1 VLLKQLDVPVDS
13 LKAKLLEKLEQ
24 SLDGLQIKPEEAS
37 TLVEDDDSSNDTE
50 SNDQHPA
57 KIHEDAVRG
66 FSEAIRAYRE
76 IFPDSEERLFKLA
89 RALTA
94 MHFEYMELYIKKR
107 VSAADFLGIFRI
119 VWEDVVLMDEVLPEA
134 ALSDLSAEA
143 AQVTLK
149 QFVARMFSHLQQ
161 DISDTLLKFDINQKE
176 AVEGELLKV
185 VLEASQKAVLQGTT
199 NIFQDFRQLLDEKTG
214 IFIKMKDLISGW
226 IQKGSQDFFRSLEAQ
241 FLVLSGKTS
250 SSNDIEGKSSDKIHA
265 GLILVLA
272 QLSVFIEQKV
282 IPRVTEEIAASF
294 SGGNSQAFENGPA
307 FIPGEL
313 CRVFHAA
320 SEKLLQHYI
329 DTRTQKVSVLLRKRF
344 KTPNWVKHKEPREVH
359 MYVDMFLHELEEV
372 GKEVKQVLPQGTFR
386 KHKRT
391 DSNGSN
397 TTTSSRSNTLHND
410 KMARSNSQRARSQLF
425 ETHLA
430 KLFKQKVEIF
440 TKVEFTQESVVTTT
454 VKLCLKSLQEYVR
467 LQTFNRSGFQQIQLD
482 IQFLKAPLKEAVEDE
497 AAIDF
502 LLDEVIVAASERCL
516 DVIPL
521 EPPILDKLIQAK
533 LAKSKEHNNNTV
545 SS

>member
-1 VLLKQLDVPVDS
+1 LHILQVDS

-344 KTPNWVKHKEPREVH
+344 KTPNWVK
-359 MYVDMFLHELEEV
+359 
-372 GKEVKQVLPQGTFR
+372 VL
-386 KHKRT
+386 
-391 DSNGSN
+391 
-397 TTTSSRSNTLHND
+397 
-410 KMARSNSQRARSQLF
+410 
-425 ETHLA
+425 
-430 KLFKQKVEIF
+430 
-440 TKVEFTQESVVTTT
+440 
-454 VKLCLKSLQEYVR
+454 
-467 LQTFNRSGFQQIQLD
+467 
-482 IQFLKAPLKEAVEDE
+482 
-497 AAIDF
+497 
-502 LLDEVIVAASERCL
+502 LLWCG
-516 DVIPL
+516 
-521 EPPILDKLIQAK
+521 
-533 LAKSKEHNNNTV
+533 
-545 SS
+545 

>member
-1 VLLKQLDVPVDS
+1 M
-13 LKAKLLEKLEQ
+13 A
-24 SLDGLQIKPEEAS
+24 
-37 TLVEDDDSSNDTE
+37 
-50 SNDQHPA
+50 
-57 KIHEDAVRG
+57 
-66 FSEAIRAYRE
+66 
-76 IFPDSEERLFKLA
+76 
-89 RALTA
+89 
-94 MHFEYMELYIKKR
+94 
-107 VSAADFLGIFRI
+107 
-119 VWEDVVLMDEVLPEA
+119 
-134 ALSDLSAEA
+134 
-143 AQVTLK
+143 
-149 QFVARMFSHLQQ
+149 
-161 DISDTLLKFDINQKE
+161 DTLLKFDINQKE